1 VCSPKLTHPRKSS
14 RKRIAV
20 LEGLVSNENV
30 GSAFRAAAALGVDAV
45 LVTPTCADPLYRRSV
60 RVSMGTVFQ
69 VPWTRL
75 ENWPGDAQLIK
86 DAGYVLAGM
95 TLGGGDHHA

>member
-1 VCSPKLTHPRKSS
+1 
-14 RKRIAV
+14 
-20 LEGLVSNENV
+20 
-30 GSAFRAAAALGVDAV
+30 
-45 LVTPTCADPLYRRSV
+45 
-60 RVSMGTVFQ
+60 MGTVFQ